1 MFFIK
6 IFYYLCRMVSERLRE
21 IIFNRL
27 YKELGHTEIIPYEG
41 SLYFMDRENKE
52 WYLEY
57 SNDYHRTLWWKF
69 NFFNEFFSVFS
80 LEHIEYSKI
89 IGLWVEEVLNSKIG
103 KTDYVYFYP
112 KSAVENV
119 LRYDGELLNC
129 KVEKTYVS
137 HSKFQ
142 STVDEILDC
151 NKKHK
156 HVSSNPY
163 EW

>member
-1 MFFIK
+1 
-6 IFYYLCRMVSERLRE
+6 MVSERLKN

-41 SLYFMDRENKE
+41 SLYFIDREKKE

-57 SNDYHRTLWWKF
+57 SNDYHRTLWWQF
-69 NFFNEFFSVFS
+69 NFFNEFFSIFS
-80 LEHIEYSKI
+80 LEYTEYSKI
-89 IGLWVEEVLNSKIG
+89 IGLWVGEVLNSKIG

-112 KSAVENV
+112 KSAVEN
-119 LRYDGELLNC
+119 LLTYNGESLNC
-129 KVEKTYVS
+129 KVGKTNVS
-137 HSKFQ
+137 YSQFQ
-142 STVDEILDC
+142 SEVEDILDGEIVS

>member
-1 MFFIK
+1 
-6 IFYYLCRMVSERLRE
+6 MVSERLRN

-27 YKELGHTEIIPYEG
+27 YKELGHVEIIPYEG
-41 SLYFMDRENKE
+41 SLYFMDREKKE

-57 SNDYHRTLWWKF
+57 GNDYHRTLWWKF

-80 LEHIEYSKI
+80 LEHTEYSKI
-89 IGLWVEEVLNSKIG
+89 IGLWVGEVLNSKIG

-119 LRYDGELLNC
+119 LRYNGELLNY

-137 HSKFQ
+137 YGKFQ
-142 STVDEILDC
+142 STVDEILDGEIVY
-151 NKKHK
+151 NKKHIL
-156 HVSSNPY
+156 VSSNPY

>member
-1 MFFIK
+1 
-6 IFYYLCRMVSERLRE
+6 MVSERLKN

-41 SLYFMDRENKE
+41 SLYFIDREKKE
-52 WYLEY
+52 WYFEY
-57 SNDYHRTLWWKF
+57 SNDYHRTLWWQF
-69 NFFNEFFSVFS
+69 NFFNEFFSIFS
-80 LEHIEYSKI
+80 LEDTEYSKI
-89 IGLWVEEVLNSKIG
+89 IGLWVEEVLNTKIG

-112 KSAVENV
+112 KSAVEN
-119 LRYDGELLNC
+119 LLTYNGESLNC

-137 HSKFQ
+137 YSKFL
-142 STVDEILDC
+142 SEVEDILDGEIVS
-151 NKKHK
+151 NKKYK